1 MPPKMSYASAVGN
14 PNKKKAPALPS
25 GNKDALAPK
34 PKKPKKKSVPFTKV
48 LKTTGKPDASWDLAS
63 IRGYVRRKKLN
74 KPEIKIGMRKAD
86 LIAGLHPL
94 IFCSIVFAYDMS

>member
-1 MPPKMSYASAVGN
+1 MPTMSYASAVGN
-14 PNKKKAPALPS
+14 PNNKPKPPKKKVV
-25 GNKDALAPK
+25 APK
-34 PKKPKKKSVPFTKV
+34 PPAAKKPKKKSVPFTKI

-86 LIAGLHPL
+86 LIKGLKKHGHWKGE
-94 IFCSIVFAYDMS
+94 